1 VKALAPGA
9 TLVVGDGKYTR
20 TTTGLPI
27 IDCANGAKNGT
38 ADKPITIRAA
48 HERQAWLASDGIGDA
63 FYMTNCN
70 YWNVEGLYA
79 SSADNSAA
87 KAWEGNVV
95 RVYLVGN
102 VNLRHILARRPNRT
116 CPNST
121 LPYCNAQAVLVENSH
136 HVLVEDTE
144 VYDYHRHGLSIFK
157 SRYVTM
163 RRCYTNTRGA
173 VSSEGG
179 GNILYG
185 SSDSIFEN
193 VIGEG
198 VYGINIAGGTVYDG
212 SPGGYHNKIL
222 GTISLNSLYG
232 STIRARKFSG
242 PVLPLGHNLV
252 KDTVIVRAQGVGLF
266 SRGAA
271 DTQLENVSVFATV
284 GDGGVVGD
292 EDLAEGTPCSANP
305 EGCSI
310 FAKNLLSVGN
320 GGMGMQ
326 VKTSVMKSWSLES
339 SNLWNNSGG
348 NFPTAETL
356 GDDAGNIRQSRSVAP
371 SAMGTG
377 SGQCMLWVPDG
388 SNMKGAGAGGADIG
402 ANVLR
407 RYQDGVLTSQ
417 RLWDRTTGAFP
428 CGAVVAGVND
438 DPSNSCIGVHKR
450 LNVNTN
456 GCSFPASY

>member
-1 VKALAPGA
+1 
-9 TLVVGDGKYTR
+9 
-20 TTTGLPI
+20 
-27 IDCANGAKNGT
+27 KNGT

-70 YWNVEGLYA
+70 YSNEEGLYA

-232 STIRARKFSG
+232 STIRARKF
-242 PVLPLGHNLV
+242 
-252 KDTVIVRAQGVGLF
+252 
-266 SRGAA
+266 
-271 DTQLENVSVFATV
+271 
-284 GDGGVVGD
+284 
-292 EDLAEGTPCSANP
+292 
-305 EGCSI
+305 
-310 FAKNLLSVGN
+310 
-320 GGMGMQ
+320 
-326 VKTSVMKSWSLES
+326 
-339 SNLWNNSGG
+339 
-348 NFPTAETL
+348 
-356 GDDAGNIRQSRSVAP
+356 
-371 SAMGTG
+371 
-377 SGQCMLWVPDG
+377 
-388 SNMKGAGAGGADIG
+388 
-402 ANVLR
+402 
-407 RYQDGVLTSQ
+407 
-417 RLWDRTTGAFP
+417 
-428 CGAVVAGVND
+428 
-438 DPSNSCIGVHKR
+438 
-450 LNVNTN
+450 
-456 GCSFPASY
+456 